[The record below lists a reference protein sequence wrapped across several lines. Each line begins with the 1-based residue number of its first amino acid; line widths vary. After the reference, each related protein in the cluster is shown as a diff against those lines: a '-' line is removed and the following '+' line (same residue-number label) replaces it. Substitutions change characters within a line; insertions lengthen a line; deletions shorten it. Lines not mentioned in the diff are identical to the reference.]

1 MGDTGT
7 GEGRLVRKTI
17 VLAVASTALFALAF
31 EGTVRL
37 LRPDIAL
44 PQDPRRFRFGPDSE
58 VARAHHVR
66 DRRLGWRLK
75 PGQLMRVRVADR
87 PAPAV
92 MRTNSHGFRGEEF
105 ALEKPPNVYRILL
118 AGDSNPMGFGL
129 PDDREPYPARAES
142 LLTRYFSRTVPFR
155 FEAINM
161 GVDGYSSH
169 QTGLVLDEYLGR
181 IGADVVGIQVGF
193 NDHTLAATGD
203 RDHRFARPWPLD
215 LLERSHAYRWLRRRI
230 LLVVGPRRSD
240 APPVPRVSLDD
251 YEANLREMV
260 RGVKRAG
267 ALCLL
272 LTTPACP
279 SIPLV
284 VNEVPV
290 QADGA
295 TRWMTQESWILE
307 RLRAAGVDPPRSP
320 DDPRYLPVVRR
331 AADEHPDWAL
341 PRYLMAE
348 ALERQGRSEEAAKAH
363 EGWRARDGERDVL
376 DGYMDRL
383 GRVAREEGAVV
394 VDVGQVL
401 SRAAAELGRGA
412 EKGFY
417 LDFVH
422 LTARGHAVVAT
433 EVARIIAGHI
443 LAERTRPGA

>member
-1 MGDTGT
+1 M
-7 GEGRLVRKTI
+7 
-17 VLAVASTALFALAF
+17 
-31 EGTVRL
+31 
-37 LRPDIAL
+37 
-44 PQDPRRFRFGPDSE
+44 
-58 VARAHHVR
+58 
-66 DRRLGWRLK
+66 GWRLK
-75 PGQLMRVRVADR
+75 PGQLMRVRVEDG

-105 ALEKPPNVYRILL
+105 ALKKPPNVYRIVL

-129 PDDREPYPARAES
+129 SDDREPYPARAES
-142 LLTRYFSRTVPFR
+142 LLTRYFARTLPTR
-155 FEAINM
+155 FEAINL

-169 QTGLVLDEYLGR
+169 QTRLVLDEYVGR
-181 IGADVVGIQVGF
+181 MHPDVVGIQVGF
-193 NDHTLAATGD
+193 NDHTLSAAGD
-203 RDHRFARPWPLD
+203 REHGFARPWPLD
-215 LLERSHAYRWLRRRI
+215 LLERSHAYRWLRRRL
-230 LLVVGPRRSD
+230 LLVVGPRRGD
-240 APPVPRVSLDD
+240 AAPVPRVSLDE

-260 RGVKRAG
+260 HRVERTG

-284 VNEVPV
+284 INEVPV
-290 QADGA
+290 QVDGA

-320 DDPRYLPVVRR
+320 EDPRYLPVVRR

-341 PRYLMAE
+341 PRYMLAE
-348 ALERQGRSEEAAKAH
+348 ALERQGRSVEAAKAR
-363 EGWRARDGERDVL
+363 EEWRARDRERDVL
-376 DGYMDRL
+376 GAYMNRL
-383 GRVAREEGAVV
+383 ERVAREEGAVA

-401 SRAAAELGRGA
+401 SRAAAELGRET

-422 LTARGHAVVAT
+422 LTARGHAVLAT
-433 EVARIIAGHI
+433 EIARIIADHI